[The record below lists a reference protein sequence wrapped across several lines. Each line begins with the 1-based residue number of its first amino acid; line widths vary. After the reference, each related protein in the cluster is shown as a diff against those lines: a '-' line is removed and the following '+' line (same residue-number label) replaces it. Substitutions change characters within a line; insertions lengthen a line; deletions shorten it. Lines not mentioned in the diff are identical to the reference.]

1 VSATITP
8 IPGSP
13 NWYRVEFCSHG
24 RLVDVYEV
32 RGRRGAERLAEL
44 ETADGITEETDR

>member
-1 VSATITP
+1 MSATITP

-13 NWYRVEFCSHG
+13 HWYRVEWCEHG
-24 RLVDVYEV
+24 RLVEVVEV